1 MTEGGRRALIRGASR
16 VRTSAGERPCHHRP
30 VEIVDLRRYPV
41 KSTQGEALERAEV
54 GPTGIVG
61 DRSHAL
67 RDATTGVVLTARRDP
82 ELLLA
87 RGRLAGEGGGARVV
101 LPDGTAVEGPGAE
114 ADAALSAWLGRPVE
128 LVGPSGERSTY
139 EIPVDPEDDGS
150 EVRTWQGPAGTYHDS
165 TRTQVSIV
173 ATGDLG
179 GWDVRRFRPN
189 VVVDAPT
196 ADVLVGHRVRLGGA
210 VLEVVKQIDRC
221 VMVTRPQ
228 PGGIERDLDVLRTIR
243 RQRDLLLAVGA
254 LVVEPGPVRVGDTL
268 TVL

>member
-1 MTEGGRRALIRGASR
+1 M
-16 VRTSAGERPCHHRP
+16 
-30 VEIVDLRRYPV
+30 EIVGLRRYPV
-41 KSTQGEALERAEV
+41 KSLQGEALGAADV
-54 GPTGIVG
+54 GATGIVG

-87 RGRLAGEGGGARVV
+87 QGAVDGEGGARVV
-101 LPDGTAVEGPGAE
+101 LPDGTTVTGPGPGA
-114 ADAALSAWLGRPVE
+114 DDALSGWLGRPVG
-128 LVGPSGERSTY
+128 LVGPSRERSTY

-173 ATGDLG
+173 ATGDLRD
-179 GWDVRRFRPN
+179 WDVRRFRPN

-210 VLEVVKQIDRC
+210 VVDVVKQIDRC

-243 RQRDLLLAVGA
+243 RERGLLLAVGA
-254 LVVEPGPVRVGDTL
+254 VVVEPGRVRPGDAV